1 MLRKKLYFCAHAT
14 TAAMAL
20 LTGMNAAAQTAE
32 TSGQAGIQEIL
43 VTATKRTTT
52 LQSTPVAVSVLNGA
66 DLDLN
71 HVQTI
76 QDVTRLVPSF
86 QATAQGDH
94 GVITMTLRGIGND
107 SAKTEYADPEVALY
121 VDGIY
126 TARPEGASSL
136 LFDMQSVEVLRGPQG
151 TLWGRNATVGAV
163 NMQTAKPTLDDV
175 YGNLEAGVG
184 GYGRVGTR
192 GAINVPLTDKLAVRL
207 SFAREKHDGYVDYQA
222 PPTIPLAQQQ
232 AALAAYNRANGT
244 NLAFQP
250 LDANRYVQS
259 GDKYNAQDQSAVR
272 LSALWKPTDRLTWN
286 VNFEYFQDRGTPN
299 MNLLQTPRPGT
310 SEWSALINIAPFLH
324 RDVYSL
330 RSRFDYDIN
339 DYLSVTYI
347 AGYSWFKGRANFD
360 QDGGATLPTSF
371 ASGGNEQEDR
381 TNLAKY
387 YSYSH
392 EVELKSN
399 GKHDLDWIL
408 GAYYGHED
416 NSIRFDINILN
427 GSTQGP
433 VNWGGEFLQPKETV
447 TSKAVFGQ
455 ATYHLTDKLHLT
467 GGLRYTK
474 DERGNEGGV
483 GIGFCGAGCGG
494 PVAVNQD
501 ARSLGWTVFSNN
513 TGSGSWNK
521 MTYLARVSYDFT
533 PDVMGYAS
541 VSTGYKSGGVQD
553 GGFLYNPETL
563 TNYEAG
569 LKLRLLGGRLTVNNA
584 FFYEDLKN
592 FQFSAP
598 VTNPDGTHV
607 LRTNNADGATVYGFE
622 SEIAARPTVDDLL
635 GLSLSFQHTKLDHL
649 IAGSNDYSLPPC
661 AVPGISTCLDVTGH
675 KLPHAPSFAAQL
687 IYEHSFHLFNGAT
700 VIPRVSFHYETASW
714 LSVFNLGDG
723 DKQNSYT
730 RTDLS
735 VRYESNKPWS
745 VELFVQNV
753 EDDRIKTNAQ
763 NSFGAFQSVYLPP
776 RTFGANFRYRF

>member
-1 MLRKKLYFCAHAT
+1 MLRKKLYFCAQAT

-20 LTGMNAAAQTAE
+20 LAGVDASAQT
-32 TSGQAGIQEIL
+32 SDAGVQEIF
-43 VTATKRTTT
+43 VTATKRTTS
-52 LQSTPVAVSVLNGA
+52 LQSTPVAVTALSGS

-86 QATAQGDH
+86 QATSQGDH

-126 TARPEGASSL
+126 TARAEGASSL
-136 LFDMQSVEVLRGPQG
+136 LFDMASVEVLRGPQG

-175 YGNLEAGVG
+175 YGNIEAGVG
-184 GYGRVGTR
+184 SYSRLGLR
-192 GAINVPLTDKLAVRL
+192 GAINVPLTDRFAVRL
-207 SFAREKHDGYVDYQA
+207 AFAQEKHDGYVDYQS
-222 PPTIPLAQQQ
+222 PPNIPLASQQ
-232 AALAAYNRANGT
+232 AALAAYNRANNT

-259 GDKYNAQDQSAVR
+259 GDKYNAQDQRAVR
-272 LSALWKPTDRLTWN
+272 LSALWKPVDQLTWN
-286 VNFEYFQDRGTPN
+286 LNFEYFQDRGTPN
-299 MNLLQTPRPGT
+299 MNLLQTPRAGT
-310 SEWSALINIAPFLH
+310 SEWSALINVAPYLH

-330 RSRFDYDIN
+330 RSRVDYDIN
-339 DYLSVTYI
+339 DYLSLSYI
-347 AGYSWFKGRANFD
+347 AGYSWFDGKSNFD

-381 TNLAKY
+381 TNYAKY
-387 YSYSH
+387 YAYSH
-392 EVELKSN
+392 EIELKSN

-416 NSIRFDINILN
+416 NSIRFDINIQN

-455 ATYHLTDKLHLT
+455 ATYHLTDRLHFT

-474 DERGNEGGV
+474 DERSNEGGV

-494 PVAVNQD
+494 PLAPNQD
-501 ARSLGWTVFSNN
+501 ARQLGWTVYSVNS
-513 TGSGSWNK
+513 GSGSWNK
-521 MTYLARVSYDFT
+521 LTYLARVNYDFT

-541 VSTGYKSGGVQD
+541 ISTGYKSGGVQD
-553 GGFLYNPETL
+553 GGFTYAPETL

-569 LKLRLLGGRLTVNNA
+569 LKLRLFGGLVTVNNA
-584 FFYEDLKN
+584 FFYEDFKD

-598 VTNPDGTHV
+598 VTNPDGSHV
-607 LRTNNADGATVYGFE
+607 LRTSNADGATVYGFE
-622 SEIAARPTVDDLL
+622 SEMQARPTRDDMI
-635 GLSLSFQHTKLDHL
+635 GLSLSFQHTELGKL
-649 IAGSNDYSLPPC
+649 IAGSNDYTLPPC
-661 AVPGISTCLDVTGH
+661 NVPNISTCLDVTGH
-675 KLPHAPSFAAQL
+675 KLPHAPSFAGQL
-687 IYEHSFHLFNGAT
+687 IYEHSFHLPNGAT
-700 VIPRVSFHYETASW
+700 LIPRASFHYETASW

-723 DKQNSYT
+723 DKQGSYT

-735 VRYESNKPWS
+735 IRYEAQKPWS
-745 VELFVQNV
+745 VELFVQNL

-763 NSFGAFQSVYLPP
+763 NAFGPWQSVYLPP